1 MSGPSRFGPVAA
13 LLILLSLLFAWLAAR
28 GLLRPRRAL
37 PLPPRKEPLMSDLP
51 NASVAAPAVA
61 PVAAAPAVDQN
72 KVVASVVQTVQSHP
86 DVPAGKAAGIIA
98 SILGGLYQAEPA
110 IFAISRASPATQAEV
125 SLGLGLAEVILG
137 AFLHPAG

>member
-1 MSGPSRFGPVAA
+1 
-13 LLILLSLLFAWLAAR
+13 
-28 GLLRPRRAL
+28 
-37 PLPPRKEPLMSDLP
+37 MSDLP
-51 NASVAAPAVA
+51 NAPVAAPVVMPVPAA
-61 PVAAAPAVDQN
+61 PVATAPTDATPAVDPN
-72 KVVASVVQTVQSHP
+72 RVVTSVVQTVQTHP

-125 SLGLGLAEVILG
+125 SLGLGLAEVIVG